1 MTSDTPTEPSPRL
14 NATAYLMI
22 AVITVLW
29 GVNFPSL
36 KVAVSEFP
44 PWSFR
49 VLCVVCGATGLLS
62 IAHFVFGHS
71 LRVQKAELGKLAIA
85 AILNITG
92 FQLCVAFGLL
102 LVEAGRGAVVAHTMP
117 LWATIFA
124 AIFLGERLTMARC
137 LGLAL
142 GLGGLFILVGKD
154 LVGLEGSPHG
164 MGLIL
169 CAAISWGAGTVV
181 IKSQIW
187 TTPVI
192 VLTGWQFIL
201 GGVPILIGML
211 IFESNV
217 EYQPLSIN
225 AWIAILYSAFVPMIV
240 CHLLWYTLIGML
252 PTAIA
257 AISTLAI
264 PIVGVYSSA
273 LLLGEQVGTREWISL
288 ALVVVAI
295 GIVLSP
301 TGFWR
306 RFCL

>member
-71 LRVQKAELGKLAIA
+71 LRVPKGELRKLAIA

-142 GLGGLFILVGKD
+142 GLSGLFILVSKE
-154 LVGLEGSPHG
+154 LVGLEGSPYG

-181 IKSQIW
+181 IKSQKW

-192 VLTGWQFIL
+192 VLTGWQFVL

-225 AWIAILYSAFVPMIV
+225 AWIAVLYSAFVPMIV

>member
-71 LRVQKAELGKLAIA
+71 LRVPKGELRKLAIA

-102 LVEAGRGAVVAHTMP
+102 LVEAGRCAVVAHTMP

-142 GLGGLFILVGKD
+142 GLSGLFILVSKD
-154 LVGLEGSPHG
+154 LVGLEGSPYG

-169 CAAISWGAGTVV
+169 CAAISWGAGTMV
-181 IKSQIW
+181 IKSQKW

-225 AWIAILYSAFVPMIV
+225 AWIAVLYSAFVPMIV

-301 TGFWR
+301 TGLWR

>member
-1 MTSDTPTEPSPRL
+1 
-14 NATAYLMI
+14 MI

-71 LRVQKAELGKLAIA
+71 LRVQKGELGKLAIA

-137 LGLAL
+137 LGLAI

-154 LVGLEGSPHG
+154 LVGLDVSPYG

-181 IKSQIW
+181 IKSQKW

-225 AWIAILYSAFVPMIV
+225 AWIAVLYSAFVPMIV

-264 PIVGVYSSA
+264 PIVGV
-273 LLLGEQVGTREWISL
+273 
-288 ALVVVAI
+288 
-295 GIVLSP
+295 
-301 TGFWR
+301 
-306 RFCL
+306 

>member
-1 MTSDTPTEPSPRL
+1 MTSDTPTEPSARP

-71 LRVQKAELGKLAIA
+71 LRVQKGELGKLAIA

-137 LGLAL
+137 LGLAI

-154 LVGLEGSPHG
+154 LVGLDVSPYG

-181 IKSQIW
+181 IKSQKW

-225 AWIAILYSAFVPMIV
+225 AWIAVLYSAFVPMIV

-264 PIVGVYSSA
+264 PIVSMYSSA
-273 LLLGEQVGTREWISL
+273 LLLGEQIGTRELVAL
-288 ALVVVAI
+288 ALVVLALGV
-295 GIVLSP
+295 VLTP
-301 TGFWR
+301 TVFWR
-306 RFCL
+306 RFRL

>member
-1 MTSDTPTEPSPRL
+1 MTSGTPTEPSPRP

-71 LRVQKAELGKLAIA
+71 LRVQKGELRKLAIA

-142 GLGGLFILVGKD
+142 GLVGLFILVGKD
-154 LVGLEGSPHG
+154 LVGLEGSPYG

-181 IKSQIW
+181 IKSQKW

-225 AWIAILYSAFVPMIV
+225 AWIAVLYSAFVPMIV

-301 TGFWR
+301 AVFWR

>member
-71 LRVQKAELGKLAIA
+71 LRVPKGELRKLAIA

>member
-1 MTSDTPTEPSPRL
+1 MTSGTPTEPSPRP

-71 LRVQKAELGKLAIA
+71 LRVQKGELRKLAIA

-142 GLGGLFILVGKD
+142 GLVGLFILVGKD
-154 LVGLEGSPHG
+154 LVGLEGSPYG

-181 IKSQIW
+181 IKSQKW

-192 VLTGWQFIL
+192 VLTGSQFIL

-225 AWIAILYSAFVPMIV
+225 AWIAVLYSALVPMIV

-288 ALVVVAI
+288 ALIVVAI
-295 GIVLSP
+295 GIVLLP
-301 TGFWR
+301 AVFWR

>member
-1 MTSDTPTEPSPRL
+1 MTSETPTEPPTRP

-29 GVNFPSL
+29 GVNFSSL
-36 KVAVSEFP
+36 KIAVSEFP

-62 IAHFVFGHS
+62 IAHFAFGHS
-71 LRVQKAELGKLAIA
+71 LLVHRGELGKLTIA
-85 AILNITG
+85 ALLNITG

-117 LWATIFA
+117 FWAMIFA
-124 AIFLGERLTMARC
+124 AIFLGERLTLARC

-142 GLGGLFILVGKD
+142 GLGGLFILIGKD
-154 LVGLEGSPHG
+154 LIGLGGSPYG
-164 MGLIL
+164 VGLIL

-181 IKSQIW
+181 IKSQKW
-187 TTPVI
+187 ATPVI
-192 VLTGWQFIL
+192 ILTGWQFIL

-211 IFESNV
+211 IFEMNV

-225 AWIAILYSAFVPMIV
+225 AWIAVIYSAFIPMIV

-252 PTAIA
+252 PTTIA

-264 PIVGVYSSA
+264 PIVGVYCSA
-273 LLLGEQVGTREWISL
+273 ILLGEQVGTREWISL
-288 ALVVVAI
+288 VLVVFAL
-295 GIVLSP
+295 GIVLAP
-301 TGFWR
+301 TAFWR
-306 RFCL
+306 RFRL

>member
-1 MTSDTPTEPSPRL
+1 MTSDTPTEPSARP
-14 NATAYLMI
+14 NATTYLMI
-22 AVITVLW
+22 VVITVLW

-49 VLCVVCGATGLLS
+49 VLCVVFGATGLLS

-102 LVEAGRGAVVAHTMP
+102 LVEAGRGAVIAHTMP

-154 LVGLEGSPHG
+154 LVGLEGSPYG

-181 IKSQIW
+181 IKSQKW

-201 GGVPILIGML
+201 GGIPILIGML

-217 EYQPLSIN
+217 EYHPLSIN
-225 AWIAILYSAFVPMIV
+225 AWIAVLYSAFVPMIV

>member
-49 VLCVVCGATGLLS
+49 VLCVVCGAMGLLS

-71 LRVQKAELGKLAIA
+71 LRVPKGELRKLAIA

-225 AWIAILYSAFVPMIV
+225 AWIAVLYSAFVPMIV

-273 LLLGEQVGTREWISL
+273 LLLGEQIGTREWVSL
-288 ALVVVAI
+288 ALVVLAL
-295 GIVLSP
+295 GIVLTP
-301 TGFWR
+301 TVFWR
-306 RFCL
+306 RFII

>member
-1 MTSDTPTEPSPRL
+1 
-14 NATAYLMI
+14 MI

-29 GVNFPSL
+29 GVNFSSL
-36 KVAVSEFP
+36 KIAVSEFP

-62 IAHFVFGHS
+62 IAHFAFGHS
-71 LRVQKAELGKLAIA
+71 LLVHRGELGKLTIA
-85 AILNITG
+85 ALLNITG

-117 LWATIFA
+117 FWAMIFA
-124 AIFLGERLTMARC
+124 AIFLGERLTLARC

-142 GLGGLFILVGKD
+142 GLGGLFILIGKD
-154 LVGLEGSPHG
+154 LIGLGGSPYG
-164 MGLIL
+164 VGLIL

-181 IKSQIW
+181 IKSQKW
-187 TTPVI
+187 ATPVI
-192 VLTGWQFIL
+192 ILTGWQFIL

-211 IFESNV
+211 IFEMNV

-225 AWIAILYSAFVPMIV
+225 AWIAVIYSAFIPMIV

-252 PTAIA
+252 PTTIA

-264 PIVGVYSSA
+264 PIVGVYCSA
-273 LLLGEQVGTREWISL
+273 ILLGEQVGTREWISL
-288 ALVVVAI
+288 VLVVFAL
-295 GIVLSP
+295 GIVLAP
-301 TGFWR
+301 TAFWR
-306 RFCL
+306 RFRL